1 MIEAAI
7 PAMFTLA
14 GAAIAVAGLLLIP
27 VLRRWHAE
35 RARWRREARL
45 LRQITDSIPLLL
57 IHIDR
62 EHRIQWMNGIAEL
75 WFGRDRPELDGMH
88 LLDAVGPAFYEV
100 MQAQVEY
107 ALCGEQSCYEN
118 VPVVD
123 GGTRHYSIIYLPVR
137 DKQGVAQ
144 GLHIVIE
151 DVTDQHR
158 TLMMLREVEKRMTE
172 LKTIRS
178 TTATCEHQINNPLAG
193 IIAIGQ
199 MLTDEEMS
207 PEERAAMVGELL
219 TAARR
224 IQNVLGQLA
233 KIERPRYVKYPTGK
247 TEVIEVQ

>member
-1 MIEAAI
+1 MTDVVYPAI
-7 PAMFTLA
+7 MLIA
-14 GAAIAVAGLLLIP
+14 GAAATVAICLLIP
-27 VLRRWHAE
+27 RFRRWRREHLY
-35 RARWRREARL
+35 WRREARL

-57 IHIDR
+57 LHIDR
-62 EHRIQWMNGIAEL
+62 DHRIQWMNGIAQL
-75 WFGRDRPELDGMH
+75 WFGRETAELIGMH

-100 MQAQVEY
+100 MQAQVDF
-107 ALCGEQSCYEN
+107 ALAGEQSCYEN

-137 DKQGVAQ
+137 DRHGRAT

-151 DVTDQHR
+151 DITDQHR
-158 TLMMLREVEKRMTE
+158 TLMMLRDVEKRMTE

-178 TTATCEHQINNPLAG
+178 TTATCEHQINNPLTG

-199 MLTDEEMS
+199 MLQDEDMS
-207 PEERAAMVGELL
+207 QEDRAAMVGELL

-233 KIERPRYVKYPTGK
+233 KIDRPRYVKYPTGD
-247 TEVIEVQ
+247 IDIIDVQ